1 LPVAYRQVAHGG
13 AAVVKVAARAVGA
26 PGRVLFVASAIH
38 VVNDAFFALLYP
50 LLPLIAAEFG
60 LSYAETGLLK
70 TAFSGAASL
79 LQYPAGLLAERWGE
93 FALLLAGN
101 AWVALGLVA
110 MGLAPS
116 FAWLAALA
124 VLGGLGGNTQH
135 PLAASLVARAYP
147 HAGRT
152 AALGTLNFAGDL
164 GKMAGPALVGLAA
177 LGLGWRGVLVL
188 VGVLGV
194 LISLAAAFTR
204 GWMPARVPAA
214 RPDGATAGPGAIW
227 SASFGLLMLV
237 GILDAATRAAG
248 LTFLPFVLG
257 ERGVD
262 AAAISLLF
270 TVIFAG
276 GAAGKF
282 VCGWVGERW
291 GALGVVWATEA
302 VTAAALVL
310 FLGAPLL
317 ALLPLALLFGFALN
331 GTSSI
336 LYAAVAALVPEH
348 RRARGYGAYYTATQ
362 CAAALAPAVYGV
374 LADRA
379 GLPVLFGTMALA
391 TLAILPLAGA
401 LRHALR

>member
-1 LPVAYRQVAHGG
+1 M
-13 AAVVKVAARAVGA
+13 VKVAARAVGA

-135 PLAASLVARAYP
+135 PLASSLVARAYP

-204 GWMPARVPAA
+204 GWMPARAPAA
-214 RPDGATAGPGAIW
+214 RPDGAIVGPGAIW

-310 FLGAPLL
+310 FLGAPPL

-362 CAAALAPAVYGV
+362 CAAALAPAGYGV

-379 GLPVLFGTMALA
+379 GLPVLFVTMALA

-401 LRHALR
+401 LRRALR

>member
-1 LPVAYRQVAHGG
+1 VAEVG
-13 AAVVKVAARAVGA
+13 VRATVA

-50 LLPLIAAEFG
+50 LLPLVAAEFD

-93 FALLLAGN
+93 FLLLLAGN
-101 AWVALGLVA
+101 AWVALGLIA
-110 MGLAPS
+110 MGLAPG

-135 PLAASLVARAYP
+135 PLASSLVARAYP

-177 LGLGWRGVLVL
+177 LGLGWRGVLLL
-188 VGVLGV
+188 VGGLGV
-194 LISLAAAFTR
+194 LISLAALTTR
-204 GWMPARVPAA
+204 GWMPPRAPGITRDTAPG
-214 RPDGATAGPGAIW
+214 GAFW

-237 GILDAATRAAG
+237 GVLDAATRAAG

-262 AAAISLLF
+262 AAAIGLLF

-282 VCGWVGERW
+282 VCGWLGERW
-291 GALGVVWATEA
+291 GALGVVWATEG

-310 FLGAPLL
+310 FLGAPGL

-336 LYAAVAALVPEH
+336 LYAAVAELVPEH

-362 CAAALAPAVYGV
+362 CAAALAPAAYGA
-374 LADRA
+374 LADQA
-379 GLPVLFGTMALA
+379 GLSVLFSTMALA
-391 TLAILPLAGA
+391 TLAILPLSGPLRRA
-401 LRHALR
+401 LR